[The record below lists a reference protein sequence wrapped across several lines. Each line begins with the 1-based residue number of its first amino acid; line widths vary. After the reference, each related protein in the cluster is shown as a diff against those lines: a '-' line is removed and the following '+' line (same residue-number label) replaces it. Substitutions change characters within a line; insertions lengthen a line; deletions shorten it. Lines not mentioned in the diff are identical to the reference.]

1 MITSDP
7 KTGLQRN
14 AQWSPIYDVNTV
26 LLAAVNFPTSQA
38 FFTTHTKSTN
48 GRQVTNMDK
57 AGELASPQKFT
68 VHAIRLLVASTLIVE
83 LTGLLANMAVFMEVS
98 GKIVCEGLVEYF
110 SAGAG
115 AWAQSQEAGTGTG
128 DVHQNGVP
136 DARSVVMFPSPY
148 QIPIEAGEPF
158 RVVLEGAGFALT
170 GASIVTK
177 CILEGVH
184 EWPLN

>member
-1 MITSDP
+1 MITSD
-7 KTGLQRN
+7 KNGLQRN
-14 AQWSPIYDVNTV
+14 AQWSPIYDCNTV
-26 LLAAVNFPTSQA
+26 LLAAVNFPTSQS
-38 FFTTHTKSTN
+38 FFNTHTVAAN
-48 GRQVTNMDK
+48 GRQVTNMDE
-57 AGELASPQKFT
+57 AGKMSAPQKFT
-68 VHAIRLLVASTLIVE
+68 VHAIRLIVVSTLIVE
-83 LTGLLANMAVFMEVS
+83 LTGLLANMALWMSVS
-98 GKIVCEGLVEYF
+98 GKVVCEGLIEYF

-136 DARSVVMFPSPY
+136 DARSVVMFPAPY
-148 QIPIEAGEPF
+148 VIPLEPGEPF

-184 EWPLN
+184 EWPIN